1 METSSAPEPGTS
13 HLREAVVENIHRK
26 GAGARA
32 WRVAVAALAVAVAG
46 CDRGSEAILPGVV
59 APAAPSAGAEQE
71 FARVLALALRE
82 PEARALVHGA
92 MRGSR
97 FNEHKL
103 VLQTFLETRDGARL
117 ASAMAAAGGVD
128 EGQVRGWAARLPA
141 MDFYVPF
148 VEHRRNWTGGADVV
162 VGANMDVDQS
172 KFTGYTPEGGRIAF
186 DARAGTPR
194 QAVIFLHPAEPKA
207 IRPSA
212 GPRTGGGRTIQD
224 PSEPHGPLLNVTEVP
239 DAGICDPN
247 DSGCGGAAE
256 APPPNTRLG
265 TFWSFKNY
273 ESDGVGGVEIV
284 VKHYAGRYGPRIDQ
298 VGVDEDGHFT
308 WDGFFY
314 DQVTT
319 VNRRM
324 YFSAIGP
331 TWIKVWERDSGEE
344 GWFGGDDWWGE
355 GEYNPLA
362 LRHRFSKSVL
372 AQHIYERGLCSQTQ
386 SCPPNLTVDL
396 SYVP

>member
-1 METSSAPEPGTS
+1 
-13 HLREAVVENIHRK
+13 VENIHRK

-59 APAAPSAGAEQE
+59 APAAASAGAEQE

-128 EGQVRGWAARLPA
+128 EGEVRGWAARLPA

-162 VGANMDVDQS
+162 VGANMDVDQA

-239 DAGICDPN
+239 DVGVCELNDP
-247 DSGCGGAAE
+247 SGCSGGPSA
-256 APPPNTRLG
+256 PPNTRTG
-265 TFWSFKNY
+265 TLRSFRNY
-273 ESDGVGGVEIV
+273 DGDGVGGVEIV
-284 VKHYAGRYGPRIDQ
+284 VKHYAGRDGPRIDQ
-298 VGVDEDGHFT
+298 QGMDEDGHFT
-308 WDGFFY
+308 WYGFEY
-314 DQVTT
+314 HAITH
-319 VNRRM
+319 VNRTMQFWRD
-324 YFSAIGP
+324 GP

-344 GWFGGDDWWGE
+344 GWFGGDDFWGQ
-355 GEYNPLA
+355 GEYSLTA
-362 LRHRFSKSVL
+362 VTHRFSTTGVD
-372 AQHIYERGLCSQTQ
+372 YVGTEERCVSLD
-386 SCPPNLTVDL
+386 CPTNLTVDL
-396 SYVP
+396 MYGL